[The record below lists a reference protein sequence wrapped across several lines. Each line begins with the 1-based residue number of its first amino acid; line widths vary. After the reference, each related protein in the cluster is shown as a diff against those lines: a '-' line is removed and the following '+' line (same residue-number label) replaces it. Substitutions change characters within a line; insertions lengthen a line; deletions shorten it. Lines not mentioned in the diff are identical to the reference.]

1 MAQYKHDRFFKF
13 YVQALYKTKGETLK
27 NIQVRNDEDLEIDCM
42 FVAQSDKFGWQQE
55 DLGLFDRLMKKH
67 PTIIVEHYSGY
78 LNQKNINISITR
90 KNLYW
95 EPKEAELIEAARI
108 RLQLKKS
115 EQLPLDARLEI
126 EVHNPFTWV
135 LAVNCGDKLLKLCE
149 VKPLTEYGTGVY
161 ELSKF
166 LRMGIV
172 VIDRLPDSP
181 QTLWLKML
189 GDKESARKAFGE
201 IEQLSPERREKN
213 DIIRTSLK
221 YCVYLR
227 GLPTESLTEE
237 EQEFMRTMEDVDAW
251 YEAEIAK
258 AEQKAQERKQ
268 QEIAVNLL
276 RKNIPLETIAEAT
289 GLTIPELEGFAN
301 EQLQIL
307 RSYSVGSAESQPENN

>member
-67 PTIIVEHYSGY
+67 STIIVEHYSGY
-78 LNQKNINISITR
+78 LNQKNLNVSITR

-95 EPKEAELIEAARI
+95 EPKEAELIEAARVE
-108 RLQLKKS
+108 LQLKKS
-115 EQLPLDARLEI
+115 EQLSVDTKSQI
-126 EVHNPFTWV
+126 EVQNPFTWV
-135 LAVNCGDKLLKLCE
+135 LAVNCGDKLLNLCE
-149 VKPLTEYGTGVY
+149 AKPLSEYGEGVY

-172 VIDRLPDSP
+172 VIDRLPGGED
-181 QTLWLKML
+181 TLWLKML
-189 GDKESARKAFGE
+189 GDKDSARRAFGA
-201 IEQLSPERREKN
+201 IEQLSPGRREKN
-213 DIIRTSLK
+213 DTIRTSLK

-227 GLPTESLTEE
+227 GLPVDSLTTE
-237 EQEFMRTMEDVDAW
+237 EQEFMRTMEQVDAW
-251 YEAEIAK
+251 LEAEIAQ
-258 AEQKAQERKQ
+258 AEQKAQARGEERKQ
-268 QEIAVNLL
+268 QEIATNLMQ
-276 RKNIPLETIAEAT
+276 KNIPLEIISEAT
-289 GLTIPELEGFAN
+289 GLTI

-307 RSYSVGSAESQPENN
+307 QSQLGDN